1 MGQVSRPTAHTTE
14 GQEGLVGRIVGV
26 TLPVAPEG
34 FVCGKKIAARIDLES
49 GHQVYLWTTF
59 KAVMDLLT
67 RRGEEVFFVGYA
79 DPAEAN
85 RFVAEGCYPF
95 GSTIVAC

>member
-1 MGQVSRPTAHTTE
+1 MDQVSRSGE
-14 GQEGLVGRIVGV
+14 GREGLIGKIVGV

-34 FVCGKKIAARIDLES
+34 LVSEKRIAARIDLEG
-49 GHQVYLWTTF
+49 GHHVYMWTTF

-67 RRGEEVFFVGYA
+67 RRGEEVFFVGYSY
-79 DPAEAN
+79 PAEAG

-95 GSTIVAC
+95 GSGEMVS